1 MLVMGLW
8 ATAWPSEAL
17 ARTGQPLAYVTGSDT
32 ISVIDTGN
40 NAVVATILLK
50 GAQLVA
56 IAPDGKHAYVTTL
69 INGLVVSAGIS
80 VIDTTANDVVA
91 TIPLGELVSG
101 IAITPDGSRVYVAA
115 ESLTTNN
122 VFVIGAA
129 TNTVLTTI
137 PVDAHYVYAGG
148 IAVSPDGKRIYY
160 GTGADGKHA
169 YAMIDAPSRDGE
181 FVEVIDT
188 VANNLTGTVRLDA
201 LAHGGIAITPDGTR
215 VYVNV
220 IFRRDGSRGV
230 SVIETATNA
239 VAANINISQPAKGVV
254 NPIDVAI
261 TPDGKHA
268 YVTTE
273 ASSVLVIDT
282 VTNSIIKTIAV
293 PAGAGAI
300 AIIPPPQGVQFLSLQ
315 CQARHQS
322 WPQTKT
328 GRL

>member
-1 MLVMGLW
+1 MKNSPK
-8 ATAWPSEAL
+8 A
-17 ARTGQPLAYVTGSDT
+17 
-32 ISVIDTGN
+32 
-40 NAVVATILLK
+40 
-50 GAQLVA
+50 
-56 IAPDGKHAYVTTL
+56 KHAPKEDNRRVMLDPFAVAAIRLL
-69 INGLVVSAGIS
+69 ILTGARLREILHARWEHVDFERG
-80 VIDTTANDVVA
+80 VI
-91 TIPLGELVSG
+91 L
-101 IAITPDGSRVYVAA
+101 AA

-160 GTGADGKHA
+160 GTGADDGYTGASSVLLVIDTATNKFVTKIKTGVIVNSDITCTPDGKHA

-239 VAANINISQPAKGVV
+239 VAANLN
-254 NPIDVAI
+254 NYRL
-261 TPDGKHA
+261 TPVG
-268 YVTTE
+268 
-273 ASSVLVIDT
+273 S
-282 VTNSIIKTIAV
+282 
-293 PAGAGAI
+293 
-300 AIIPPPQGVQFLSLQ
+300 
-315 CQARHQS
+315 
-322 WPQTKT
+322 
-328 GRL
+328 